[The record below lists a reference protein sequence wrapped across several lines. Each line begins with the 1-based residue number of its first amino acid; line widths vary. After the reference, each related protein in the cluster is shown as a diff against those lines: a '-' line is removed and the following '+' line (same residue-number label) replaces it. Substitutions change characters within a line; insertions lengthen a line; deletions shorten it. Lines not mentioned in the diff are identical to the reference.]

1 MDSGGVKSKT
11 KCTKSKSKSKS
22 KSKHVVVDGK
32 EYTEFTSYKGKA
44 KGQLVRVPRKAYT
57 AKWGNVMP
65 GDVLVGPTR
74 TTKHGK
80 ERLVIRH
87 RPLKKTTTRELL
99 PMTNIEHAIRIQA
112 DGTHSVHFVDDDS
125 QNAYNAHLEAVKYGG
140 SGRQAGTKTDD
151 DEPPQ
156 VPPQMQESALR
167 NVRL

>member
-11 KCTKSKSKSKS
+11 KCTKPKSKS

-32 EYTEFTSYKGKA
+32 EYTEFTSYKGK
-44 KGQLVRVPRKAYT
+44 
-57 AKWGNVMP
+57 GNVMP

-80 ERLVIRH
+80 KRLVIRH